1 MSKKRTITSVVYVLC
16 VIALCAAK
24 WLIPSGYG
32 SLLFDAVFTAIAV
45 LGSLEL
51 IRALGC
57 ISYMQRAVT
66 IVFCALSV
74 PLYVIYDMLMSSGYA
89 GIAYTI
95 GAGLILLA
103 IMFVVDHE
111 QSNIK
116 STMASVFVIL
126 YAGLLSAVLSAVNH
140 LESNSM
146 LAIMVLFI
154 AVPLTDAIAFLFGI
168 LLGKKVKVKLAP
180 KVSPNKTVIGS
191 VGGLIGGIGGAVAAY
206 YLYIAL
212 GGEAALN
219 TALPAWAAMII
230 IGLCV
235 SVATQFGDLFES
247 AVKRECGIKD
257 MGKLLPGHG
266 GVMDRFDGTL
276 FAGIVVLLS
285 FMFML

>member
-1 MSKKRTITSVVYVLC
+1 MSKSRTITSIVYVLA
-16 VIALCAAK
+16 VIGLGAGK

-32 SLLFDAVFTAIAV
+32 SLLFDAVFTAIAI

-57 ISYMQRAVT
+57 ISYMQRAVV
-66 IVFCALSV
+66 IVFCALAV
-74 PLYVIYDMLMSSGYA
+74 PLYVIFDMLMDAGVA
-89 GIAYTI
+89 GIAYTM
-95 GAGLILLA
+95 GAGMLMLA
-103 IMFVVDHE
+103 LFFVTDHE
-111 QSNIK
+111 KSNLK
-116 STMASVFVIL
+116 STISSVFVLI
-126 YAGLLSAVLSAVNH
+126 YAGLLSVVLSMVNN

-168 LLGKKVKVKLAP
+168 LLGKKIPFKLAP
-180 KVSPNKTVIGS
+180 KVSPKKTIIGS
-191 VGGLIGGIGGAVAAY
+191 VGGLIGGIGGAVGAY
-206 YLYIAL
+206 YLYIVL
-212 GGEAALN
+212 GGEAALS
-219 TALPAWAAMII
+219 TSLPAWAAMII

-276 FAGIVVLLS
+276 FAGIVVFMS

>member
-1 MSKKRTITSVVYVLC
+1 MSKNRTITSVVYVIV
-16 VIALCAAK
+16 VIALCAGK

-32 SLLFDAVFTAIAV
+32 SLLFDALFTAIAV

-66 IVFCALSV
+66 IVFCALAV
-74 PLYVIYDMLMSSGYA
+74 PLYVIFEMFMGSGFA
-89 GIAYTI
+89 GIAYTM
-95 GAGLILLA
+95 GAGMLA
-103 IMFVVDHE
+103 IALFFVIDHE
-111 QSNIK
+111 SSNLK
-116 STMASVFVIL
+116 STGASIFVLI
-126 YAGLLSAVLSAVNH
+126 YAGLLSTILSAVNH
-140 LESNSM
+140 LENSSM

-154 AVPLTDAIAFLFGI
+154 SVPLTDAIAFVFGI
-168 LLGKKVKVKLAP
+168 LLGKKVPLKLAP
-180 KVSPNKTVIGS
+180 KVSPHKTVIGS

-206 YLYIAL
+206 YLFTAL
-212 GGEAALN
+212 GGDASLN

-230 IGLCV
+230 IGFCI
-235 SVATQFGDLFES
+235 SVVTQFGDLFES

-276 FAGIVVLLS
+276 FAGIVVFLS
-285 FMFML
+285 FFFML